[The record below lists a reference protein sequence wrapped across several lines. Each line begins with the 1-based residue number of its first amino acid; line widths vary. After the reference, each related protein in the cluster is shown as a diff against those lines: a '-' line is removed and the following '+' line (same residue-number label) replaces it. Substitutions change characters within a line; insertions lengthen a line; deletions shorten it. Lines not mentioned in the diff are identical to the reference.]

1 MLSFFPGEQLYIQRM
16 AEVKRSAENSFTA
29 IEPSQLNIDE
39 EQQNS
44 VASSTSS
51 ASINEHM
58 AYAGDT
64 TNAEEKENACSL
76 TEEEELYPETPNTSP
91 TKSISSE
98 IDGDTKMAN
107 NITIDSKKEKPDLD
121 DSDDEETHHGH
132 VTTQNVEDENQE
144 VYESNIDALLKEAA
158 VLASGIQ
165 ENKTYV
171 SYWDCGGDDEYHAT
185 NHIHLSSDAV
195 YIVAFNM
202 SSMISDDGKGFP
214 FMSII

>member
-1 MLSFFPGEQLYIQRM
+1 M

-29 IEPSQLNIDE
+29 SETSQLSIDE
-39 EQQNS
+39 EQQSS
-44 VASSTSS
+44 VASGTSS

-58 AYAGDT
+58 SYAGDT
-64 TNAEEKENACSL
+64 TNAEEKENECSI
-76 TEEEELYPETPNTSP
+76 TEEEELYPETQNTSP
-91 TKSISSE
+91 TYSISSE
-98 IDGDTKMAN
+98 IDGDTKMEN
-107 NITIDSKKEKPDLD
+107 DITIESKNEKPDLD
-121 DSDDEETHHGH
+121 DSDDEETQHGH
-132 VTTQNVEDENQE
+132 VTGENVEDEKQE

-195 YIVAFNM
+195 YILAF
-202 SSMISDDGKGFP
+202 ISDDGKGFL
-214 FMSII
+214 FTSTI